1 MVETI
6 TPTLFVTEKGL
17 MPYRLRCLRIVRKNM
32 NIQSCTGMLM
42 TKLTPLSVSLTVAL
56 LAGNI
61 GTAQATESTADNIKD
76 AKAAYERLQQV
87 SAEGGSQ
94 QELYRAR
101 TELFLECQQV
111 KTDAARLACYDKV
124 AEFGETPSFVTT
136 KKPLDLAKTFQTTIS
151 GNPQVVLVGEEVTLK
166 NNDNESDS
174 VDDKTTSTIHTMT
187 KAETEQDSDV
197 SLVTTS
203 SGLKESEQQILKKV
217 GVTQQEVERYTPLS
231 LAYDLDKNDERGTW
245 SARPHRPMYLL
256 PIFMNM
262 KPNRHPE
269 TPSQDKKDYTFD
281 EMRVPELKLQVSV
294 KTKVAED
301 LFDTNA
307 DLWFG
312 YTQQSHWQVYNADN
326 SRPFRATDYEPE
338 IFLTQPVKADLPF
351 GGRLRMLGAG
361 AVHHSNGQSDP
372 LSRSWNR
379 VYLMGGAEWGKLSVV
394 PRLWARI
401 NTNTDSEPD
410 DNSDITDYLG
420 YGDVTFLYDFEN
432 KQTLG
437 GTLRYNP
444 KTNKGALQLDY
455 IHPISNNINGYI
467 QLFHGY
473 GESIIDYN
481 HEGTAIGIGV
491 VLNDWKGL

>member
-1 MVETI
+1 MNISCYTDLRV
-6 TPTLFVTEKGL
+6 PTL
-17 MPYRLRCLRIVRKNM
+17 
-32 NIQSCTGMLM
+32 S
-42 TKLTPLSVSLTVAL
+42 PLSVSLSVAL
-56 LAGNI
+56 FAGYI
-61 GTAQATESTADNIKD
+61 VPAQAAETTEATLDSTQ
-76 AKAAYERLQQV
+76 AAYERLQQV
-87 SAEGGSQ
+87 TAEGGSQ
-94 QELYRAR
+94 QAQYRAR
-101 TELFLECQQV
+101 AELFLECQQV

-124 AEFGETPSFVTT
+124 AENGATPSFVNN
-136 KKPLDLAKTFQTTIS
+136 KKPLDLAKTFQTTLS
-151 GNPQVVLVGEEVTLK
+151 GNPQVVLAGEQIIPKKGEGEEASEAVLGTEEALATSAVST
-166 NNDNESDS
+166 NDNEQNTD
-174 VDDKTTSTIHTMT
+174 
-187 KAETEQDSDV
+187 QDP
-197 SLVTTS
+197 
-203 SGLKESEQQILKKV
+203 EQQILRKV
-217 GVTQQEVERYTPLS
+217 GVSQQEIERYTPLS

-256 PIFMNM
+256 PYYLNT
-262 KPNRHPE
+262 KPNRRPQ
-269 TPSQDKKDYTFD
+269 TPSQEPEDFSLS
-281 EMRVPELKLQVSV
+281 ELRVPELKLQVSV

-301 LFDTNA
+301 LFDSNA

-312 YTQQSHWQVYNADN
+312 YTQQSHWQVYNAEN

-338 IFLTQPVKADLPF
+338 IFITQPVTADLPF

-379 VYLMGGAEWGKLSVV
+379 VYLMGGAEWGKFSVV

-410 DNSDITDYLG
+410 DNPDITDYMG

-432 KQTLG
+432 SQTLG

-444 KTNKGALQLDY
+444 STSKGAVQLDY
-455 IHPISNNINGYI
+455 IHPLSNNINGYM

-481 HEGTAIGIGV
+481 HKGTAIGFGI